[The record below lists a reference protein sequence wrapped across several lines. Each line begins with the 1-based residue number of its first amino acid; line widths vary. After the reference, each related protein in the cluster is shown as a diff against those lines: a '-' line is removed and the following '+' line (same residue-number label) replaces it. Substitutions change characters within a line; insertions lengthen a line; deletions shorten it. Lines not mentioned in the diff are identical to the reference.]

1 MASPLFNQW
10 KRKIFWEF
18 LQKKKKPEKK
28 KKKEMVPNL
37 SEEKQSQL
45 KKTCQRV
52 FKEDQ

>member
-18 LQKKKKPEKK
+18 LLKQNPPAEK

-37 SEEKQSQL
+37 SEEK
-45 KKTCQRV
+45 
-52 FKEDQ
+52 